1 MLEENKNWETFA
13 ESNQQHCEK
22 VLWAGTL
29 RSNVQSPSEFACR
42 WGSLSSEISWRWR
55 PCWALLS
62 RCWIYWPCCF
72 LRLLGCFVVFRRHC
86 ARASGL
92 TMFLAVKPWRL
103 TGKKAGRLSERVST
117 PWLHDRKYIK
127 FKGLNHDCE
136 NQWSMYVESI
146 RSLQELRE
154 KTILFFYGFLP
165 TTHLT
170 QQPCRRV
177 KEESC
182 FQAAQWPA
190 VSTRQVTSTLQNR
203 SCCGKQWT
211 WNHCESSLWWGA
223 QWCSFGFGTEGKRLE
238 NEKFDKPKQ
247 IFPKN
252 LRLSTWNFEGHR
264 CHVECEVRRACRS
277 VRVDTP
283 KDAASVGSSISVCPP
298 WLGVENMRNMS
309 KYVKIWGA
317 TSTCRSKTLWSGT
330 CREDTQ
336 TFLPGPLLS
345 PGCRYFPRSLNNR
358 LYGDRRDLV
367 RLEP

>member
-1 MLEENKNWETFA
+1 
-13 ESNQQHCEK
+13 
-22 VLWAGTL
+22 
-29 RSNVQSPSEFACR
+29 
-42 WGSLSSEISWRWR
+42 
-55 PCWALLS
+55 
-62 RCWIYWPCCF
+62 
-72 LRLLGCFVVFRRHC
+72 
-86 ARASGL
+86 
-92 TMFLAVKPWRL
+92 
-103 TGKKAGRLSERVST
+103 
-117 PWLHDRKYIK
+117 
-127 FKGLNHDCE
+127 
-136 NQWSMYVESI
+136 MYVESI

-154 KTILFFYGFLP
+154 KTIIFFYGFLP

-170 QQPCRRV
+170 QQPYRRV

-182 FQAAQWPA
+182 FQAALWPA
-190 VSTRQVTSTLQNR
+190 VSTRQVTSTLQKQIH
-203 SCCGKQWT
+203 SCRCKTGLAAGSNGHGT
-211 WNHCESSLWWGA
+211 IARAACDGVPNYAVSVLA
-223 QWCSFGFGTEGKRLE
+223 QRATLE
-238 NEKFDKPKQ
+238 NEKFNKPKQ

-283 KDAASVGSSISVCPP
+283 KDAASVGSSMCSGCPP
-298 WLGVENMRNMS
+298 WLGVENMRSMS

-345 PGCRYFPRSLNNR
+345 PGCRYFLRSLNNR

-367 RLEP
+367 CLEP